1 MAAQLNDGG
10 IVRLLTFTHRRQ
22 KQLGILIDGRVNVA
36 SWPTTMEEV
45 LERKTLPSRSSQYLD
60 PDEVRWEA
68 PLRPRKIIAI
78 GKNYV
83 EHVQELGADLPEA
96 PVIFTKFTSGVV
108 GHGAEVQWEAALTEM
123 VDWEV
128 ELAVVIGSR
137 CQHIREDEALDHVF
151 GYTAAND
158 LTARDIQRSD
168 GQWIRAKNL
177 AGFCPM
183 GPVLVTR
190 DEIPDPHSL
199 RLSTQVNGETMQDS
213 TTAAMHFRIPFLV
226 AYCARMFML
235 EPGDTILTGTPSGVG
250 MGMSPPRFLG
260 DGDVVRVEVEG
271 IGALETRC
279 RVRG

>member
-1 MAAQLNDGG
+1 M
-10 IVRLLTFTHRRQ
+10 RLLTFTHRQQR
-22 KQLGILIDGRVNVA
+22 QLGILIDGRVNVA
-36 SWPTTMEEV
+36 SWPTTLEEV
-45 LERKTLPSRSSQYLD
+45 LERNTLPSRSSQYLD
-60 PDEVRWEA
+60 PDEVTWEA
-68 PLRPRKIIAI
+68 PMRPRKIVAI

-83 EHVQELGADLPEA
+83 EHVQELGGDLPEA
-96 PVIFTKFTSGVV
+96 PVIFAKFTSGVV
-108 GHGAEVQWEAALTEM
+108 GHGAEVQWEAALTSQ

-137 CQHIREDEALDHVF
+137 CQHIREDEALEHVF
-151 GYTAAND
+151 GYTVVND

-168 GQWIRAKNL
+168 NQWIRAKNL
-177 AGFCPM
+177 PGFCPM

-226 AYCARMFML
+226 AYCARMFTL
-235 EPGDTILTGTPSGVG
+235 EPGDIILTGTPSGVG

-260 DGDVVRVEVEG
+260 DGDVVRAEVEG
-271 IGALETRC
+271 IGALETHC